1 MGVNCDIHIHT
12 IASGHAFNTIDE
24 CINYAHSLGYVLIGI
39 AEHGPDMEGAPHYG
53 YFDMLYR
60 LPKCKAEMKI
70 IYGCEANIINTAGKT
85 DISASMVQHL
95 DYVMAGLH
103 ARTSYADNDIISNTK
118 ALVNAISSERID
130 IITHPVSK
138 RFEIDVREVVNAS
151 AQYPTILEA
160 NKTVM
165 LEAIRFNDKTVV
177 KNYCELITL
186 AKNKNVDI
194 VFGSD
199 AHHNSEM
206 GLSEEDEEIL
216 RREYGFKLSSA
227 LNSKVDVLLGK
238 L

>member
-1 MGVNCDIHIHT
+1 MGINCDIHIHT

-24 CINYAHSLGYVLIGI
+24 CINYAHCLGYELIGI
-39 AEHGPDMEGAPHYG
+39 ADHGPDMEGAPHYG

-60 LPKCKAEMKI
+60 LPKCKSEMKI

-85 DISASMVQHL
+85 DISDSMFQHL

-118 ALVNAISSERID
+118 ALVNTIFSKRVD
-130 IITHPVSK
+130 IITHPVSR
-138 RFEIDVREVVNAS
+138 RFAIDVREVVNAA
-151 AQYPTILEA
+151 AQYSTILEA

-165 LEAIRFNDKTVV
+165 LEAIRCNDRTVI
-177 KNYCELITL
+177 KDYCELFEL
-186 AKNKNVDI
+186 AKKENVDI
-194 VFGSD
+194 IFGSD

-206 GLSEEDEEIL
+206 GLSEADEEIL
-216 RREYGFKLSSA
+216 KKEYGFKLSSA
-227 LNSKVDVLLGK
+227 LNGKIDVLLRK